1 MHDDFSAILSQN
13 NVWQYICICN
23 IRKLKIKLDIM
34 STTNNKNEKKEQE
47 ETMQTEATVEQ
58 QGAENQECKTE
69 ETVDWEKKFN
79 DLNDSHLRLMAD
91 FDNYRKKTLKER
103 ADLIKFGG
111 ENIFKDMLPIIDDF
125 ERALANMPD
134 EDNPLKEGVELIHSK
149 FVNFLNQNGVKE
161 IETKDAVFDTDFHEA
176 VTLFPTSDESMKGK
190 IIDCTQK
197 GYTYHEKVIRFAKVV
212 VGQ

>member
-69 ETVDWEKKFN
+69 EIVDWEKKFN
-79 DLNDSHLRLMAD
+79 DLNDSHCD
-91 FDNYRKKTLKER
+91 
-103 ADLIKFGG
+103 
-111 ENIFKDMLPIIDDF
+111 
-125 ERALANMPD
+125 
-134 EDNPLKEGVELIHSK
+134 
-149 FVNFLNQNGVKE
+149 
-161 IETKDAVFDTDFHEA
+161 
-176 VTLFPTSDESMKGK
+176 
-190 IIDCTQK
+190 
-197 GYTYHEKVIRFAKVV
+197 
-212 VGQ
+212 